1 MRRPQWLE
9 DADQRRTAGLGSDCA
24 FGSSA
29 PVLLLDI
36 SVRRKSTPRKLFLTI
51 SNLADLKGLIY
62 RQDAE
67 FEIERIYIKS
77 SRLFHDKLVWCVDV
91 VDEIFHVSDLMAGRL
106 GVVYLT
112 ESQQCIF
119 SEPGDWGAV
128 VNIEKTVYSSN
139 IRRLS
144 NPLGRRR

>member
-1 MRRPQWLE
+1 MIAHL
-9 DADQRRTAGLGSDCA
+9 DQ
-24 FGSSA
+24 
-29 PVLLLDI
+29 
-36 SVRRKSTPRKLFLTI
+36 VRRCFFSIYQFVARAHLESYSSRLAD
-51 SNLADLKGLIY
+51 LADLKGLIY

-119 SEPGDWGAV
+119 SEPGDWGVV
-128 VNIEKTVYSSN
+128 VNIEKNSLLIEYKTL
-139 IRRLS
+139 I
-144 NPLGRRR
+144 